1 MKESELE
8 TGDLICMA
16 FDYNSPAELFMPKHK
31 GIRRRAT
38 PHYRRFATAA
48 EAIRFA
54 VEEMPA
60 VRTLGAWMQVGD
72 ERFNSDEISKLY
84 ESSGYPLQRDVS
96 RQSISWRATSA
107 DSSALTNLPDLHM
120 PAPAAITARD
130 LASIYLPG
138 DGVQACM
145 ACRLDGLA
153 GHWRQIVLLMPCGPR
168 ACAARLGGRRQQSP
182 PAFQGVGASL

>member
-60 VRTLGAWMQVGD
+60 VRTLGARMHVGD

-84 ESSGYPLQRDVS
+84 ESRPDIRFSGMCPVK
-96 RQSISWRATSA
+96 AF
-107 DSSALTNLPDLHM
+107 
-120 PAPAAITARD
+120 
-130 LASIYLPG
+130 
-138 DGVQACM
+138 
-145 ACRLDGLA
+145 
-153 GHWRQIVLLMPCGPR
+153 
-168 ACAARLGGRRQQSP
+168 LGGRPAPTAARSQICRTCTCLHP
-182 PAFQGVGASL
+182 PPLPLATLRAFICPAMAFKLAWPAA